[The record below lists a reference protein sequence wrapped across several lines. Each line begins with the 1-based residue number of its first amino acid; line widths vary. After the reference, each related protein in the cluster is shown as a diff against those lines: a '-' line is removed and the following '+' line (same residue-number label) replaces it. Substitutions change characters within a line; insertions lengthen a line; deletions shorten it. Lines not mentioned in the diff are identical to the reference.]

1 MCSSVKRDQFNIYSC
16 LCFQVLHCHQ
26 FYWFLLRPLWPL
38 VVHTSLRQPYFLCL
52 FCLFHF
58 CAKHFWFQIIT
69 LFVYIF
75 QEGLCWTELECDNII
90 IYICVSLFPFHCHKV
105 NLSLSGDVVSIC
117 HTLSIFC
124 VYVYLLSVVIECECV
139 CLISVLLKWALH
151 TYTGPGSCFVCTVTV
166 NDCPFIWWDVSSLVP
181 NMFVLSCQLLVW
193 QWPYK
198 LARQHKPIGY
208 QARI

>member
-90 IYICVSLFPFHCHKV
+90 IYMCVTISFSLSQSEPFFVWWCGV
-105 NLSLSGDVVSIC
+105 NLS
-117 HTLSIFC
+117 HTKYIL
-124 VYVYLLSVVIECECV
+124 CV
-139 CLISVLLKWALH
+139 CVFTERRYWVWVCMFDFSSPQVSSPYIHRPRVLLRLH
-151 TYTGPGSCFVCTVTV
+151 SHSQRLSF
-166 NDCPFIWWDVSSLVP
+166 
-181 NMFVLSCQLLVW
+181 NMVRCQ
-193 QWPYK
+193 
-198 LARQHKPIGY
+198 
-208 QARI
+208 